1 MWGWRLFSRCSPCVL
16 ARSERG
22 VAIDEKASG
31 QNVRPMLGEELQRVR
46 LQLGMTQAELG
57 EALRL
62 GGTETAERTIRRWE
76 NKKDQ
81 PVSGP
86 VQLAVEMLAARAFR
100 VAAIS
105 GDTMNQD
112 RINLADGEAEHM
124 GDGVFVLFQSVEGVV
139 QTIVLLPADL
149 ERLLA
154 AREGKGET
162 ETAKGMLA
170 SG

>member
-1 MWGWRLFSRCSPCVL
+1 
-16 ARSERG
+16 
-22 VAIDEKASG
+22 
-31 QNVRPMLGEELQRVR
+31 MLGEELQKVR
-46 LQLGMTQAELG
+46 LQLGMTQADLG

-62 GGTETAERTIRRWE
+62 GERDTAERTIRRWE

-100 VAAIS
+100 IAAIS
-105 GDTMNQD
+105 GDGMNND

-124 GDGVFVLFQSVEGVV
+124 GDGVFVLFQTVDGAV
-139 QTIVLLPADL
+139 QTVVLLPADL

-154 AREGKGET
+154 ARREGSEPEK
-162 ETAKGMLA
+162 KGMLA